1 LAPATLFTVSLAAL
15 AQGVAAP
22 GYRET
27 LEAERKEQM
36 QKKSAAEQ
44 ARTGIDKPVA
54 ERPRDQ
60 QACNGARTY
69 YQAACGS
76 AHVPRS
82 WTRRCQEADALVRQS
97 C

>member
-1 LAPATLFTVSLAAL
+1 MAL
-15 AQGVAAP
+15 AQSDYKDV
-22 GYRET
+22 
-27 LEAERKEQM
+27 LEAERKEQL

-44 ARTGIDKPVA
+44 GHKGLDKPAA

-69 YQAACGS
+69 YQSVCGS
-76 AHVPRS
+76 AHAPKS
-82 WTRRCQEADALVRQS
+82 GNRRCAEADLWVRQS